1 MSKRN
6 SKSNFSIWNLEIHI
20 NAFEIYATKSFRV
33 CSVKFITVSLYYTY
47 KKPVL
52 IVSRGRGY
60 LKPITAKLSEI
71 EPFWRELGL
80 LGSSVKPQCDVDLY
94 NISVLATL

>member
-1 MSKRN
+1 MFINKLN
-6 SKSNFSIWNLEIHI
+6 EIQNHT
-20 NAFEIYATKSFRV
+20 FLYEILKFTLMRLRFIATKSFRV

-71 EPFWRELGL
+71 EPF
-80 LGSSVKPQCDVDLY
+80 
-94 NISVLATL
+94 